1 MGRWRELVIDAWSA
15 VSHKGPMD
23 NSPRSRFEGW
33 TPSSWMGEEHRR
45 RLTAYTI
52 FAAYDQNVSRE
63 FLITSN
69 DADRSDRREYGDAAL
84 VIDTVLAHVLGESQ
98 EVVVPGADA
107 YDPELDEWEP
117 GEPAEGEDPE
127 PDPRTPEQ
135 VADNAA
141 ARALA
146 DRQEFLRQ
154 WADDVHLPLRLT
166 DTERNAVRSGDGVLL
181 LGWNGRQQRP
191 VPAVMDPGFYFP
203 VLPDTLDSYDYPEK
217 VHFAWE
223 LPADDFEDGKARVR
237 RITYELRDL
246 APIVDEDAAAAYD
259 PDEPEYDDA
268 VFSLPPDT
276 EWATVDEDGWVHRVV
291 VRRYP
296 WAQDEPSRRACFV
309 TDATWKLDDLNDAA
323 NVDAFNLDGAA
334 FAFDDDG
341 NVLRDHDLGIDF
353 LPVVHVPNTPPGG
366 EHYGTSSLARVSQLL
381 DDIQTADT
389 DAESASSL
397 TGSPIIGF
405 SGGSATASDTLTG
418 HRATTADPVEVTPGM
433 FIRLGADGKLS
444 TVDTSGNLKATRENV
459 QALLD
464 RLAVNSRLP
473 AAVLGRV
480 KPSEVPSG
488 FAMQLSFGPL
498 TSMIRQMR
506 LVRSVKYPLM
516 MKMVQRLYQ
525 ANGVL
530 PPGPTPRAEVQ
541 LGAFLPSDQAGVL
554 TAVKDARS
562 TTPPMISLETAV
574 AMLLEAGFPIDD
586 VAEEISRI
594 EGRDYEGAGT
604 IVDATGDV
612 DAARAYLGMEPA
624 APPPPPEVP
633 PVPVPGAS

>member
-1 MGRWRELVIDAWSA
+1 MGRIREVILDVWSS
-15 VSHKGPMD
+15 VSHKGPMQD
-23 NSPRSRFEGW
+23 DLKTRIEGW
-33 TPSSWMGEEHRR
+33 SPAAWMGEEHKR

-52 FAAYDQNVSRE
+52 FTAYDNNVSRE
-63 FLITSN
+63 FLVTTN
-69 DADRSDRREYGDAAL
+69 DVDRNDRREYGDAAL

-98 EVVVPGADA
+98 EVVVPGAED

-117 GEPAEGEDPE
+117 GETAEGEEPE
-127 PDPRTPEQ
+127 TDPRSPEQ
-135 VADNAA
+135 IAANAA

-146 DRQEFLRQ
+146 VRQDFLRE
-154 WADDVHLPLRLT
+154 WADDVHLSLRLT
-166 DTERNAVRSGDGVLL
+166 DHERNAVRSGDGVLL
-181 LGWNGRQQRP
+181 LGWNARQGRP

-223 LPADDFEDGKARVR
+223 LPGEDFDDGKARIR

-246 APIVDEDAAAAYD
+246 VPIEDADAAVAYD
-259 PDEPEYDDA
+259 VSEEEYDDA
-268 VFSLPPDT
+268 VYSLPEGT
-276 EWATVDEDGWVHRVV
+276 AWATIDEDGVPVRVV
-291 VRRYP
+291 VRQYP
-296 WAQDEPSRRACFV
+296 WRDEPSRQACFV
-309 TDATWKLDDLNDAA
+309 TDATWKLDDLKDAN
-323 NVDAFNLDGAA
+323 NVDGFSLEHAEIAT
-334 FAFDDDG
+334 DDEG
-341 NVLRDHDLGIDF
+341 NHLRDHDLGIDF
-353 LPVVHVPNTPPGG
+353 LPVIHQPNTPPGG

-397 TGSPIIGF
+397 TGSPIIGY
-405 SGGSATASDTLTG
+405 SGGSVEANEMLTG
-418 HRATTADPVEVTPGM
+418 HRSSADPVEVTPGM
-433 FIRLGADGKLS
+433 FLKLGANGKLT

-498 TSMIRQMR
+498 SSMIRQMR

-516 MKMVQRLYQ
+516 LKMVQRLYQ

-530 PPGPTPRAEVQ
+530 DAGPTPRAEVQ
-541 LGAFLPSDQAGVL
+541 LGSFLPSDRAGVL
-554 TAVKDARS
+554 AMVKDAYDAGLV
-562 TTPPMISLETAV
+562 SLETAV

-586 VAEEISRI
+586 VAEEIERIQSR
-594 EGRDYEGAGT
+594 DFEGAGELA
-604 IVDATGDV
+604 DATGDTE
-612 DAARAYLGMEPA
+612 AAREYLGMEPA
-624 APPPPPEVP
+624 TVPETTVP
-633 PVPVPGAS
+633 PVPIPGAS